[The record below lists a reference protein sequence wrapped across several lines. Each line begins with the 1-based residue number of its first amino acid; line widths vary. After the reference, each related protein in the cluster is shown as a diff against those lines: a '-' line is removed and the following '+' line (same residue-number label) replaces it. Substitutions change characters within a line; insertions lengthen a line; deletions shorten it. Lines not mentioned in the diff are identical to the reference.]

1 MKIQTIKN
9 YLNILFIIKSKIKTI
24 NLCFKI
30 IPLLN
35 FEKKSVLTGKKAN
48 TECNESRKKQHF

>member
-35 FEKKSVLTGKKAN
+35 FEKKVSFDWEKSK
-48 TECNESRKKQHF
+48 H